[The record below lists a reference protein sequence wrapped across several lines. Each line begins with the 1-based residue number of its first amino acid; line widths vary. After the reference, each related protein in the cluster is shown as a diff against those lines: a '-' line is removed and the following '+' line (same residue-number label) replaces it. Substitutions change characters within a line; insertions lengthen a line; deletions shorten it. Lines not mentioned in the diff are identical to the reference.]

1 MVSKKSEKKK
11 SAAGKKK
18 SPARDGAADLLVE
31 LGTEELPPKALRRLS
46 EAFGQLFFDALEKAD
61 LVTPAS
67 RRYRIFA
74 APRRLA
80 LRIPG
85 VPHRQPD
92 RELERRGPALQA
104 AYDRDGNPTRAAE
117 GFASSC
123 GTTVARLDRL
133 VGDKGEWLVFRHH
146 EKGRAAVALIPE
158 LLAEAVARLPIPKRM
173 RWGDLDAEFVRP
185 VHWLVLL
192 HGDTL
197 VKTGLLSV
205 SSGRMTRGHRFH
217 APKAIRIDTPADYE
231 RVLKKQGMVIAD
243 FSERREKIRA
253 GVMKLAAREAG
264 RAHINED
271 LLDEVTGLVEWPEPI
286 LGRFDTAFLDV
297 PHEALA
303 STMQANQK
311 YFPLVDNKGRMLPCF
326 ITVSNIRSRQP
337 SRVRE
342 GNERVLRA
350 RFSDAQ
356 FFWQTD
362 RKQPLASRVD
372 ALKDVVFH
380 VRLGSVYDKVLRTQ
394 RLAATVAQALG
405 GSVADARRAALL
417 AKADLMSGMV
427 GEFPELQ
434 GIMGRYYATHDG
446 EPKEVASALEE
457 QYRPRFAGDLL
468 PHTGT
473 GRALA
478 LADKLDTLM
487 GIFGIGEIPTGE
499 KDPFALRRAALG
511 ALRIMIEGRLD
522 LDLRALLQA
531 AAEGFDRP
539 AADALVDQ
547 VYEFMLDRL
556 RAYYADAGVRPD
568 VFESVRACQP
578 AKPHDFD
585 LRVRA
590 VTSFL
595 KLKEAAS
602 LAAANKRI
610 RNILKQDVQLDWDHV
625 SELLLQEPAEKALA
639 KRVKALRKE
648 LEPLFAAGDYTNA
661 MKKLAALKPEVDA
674 FFDKVMVMVEETAV
688 RDNRLALLS
697 GLANLFLR
705 VADLSRIQE

>member
-1 MVSKKSEKKK
+1 
-11 SAAGKKK
+11 
-18 SPARDGAADLLVE
+18 
-31 LGTEELPPKALRRLS
+31 LRRLS
-46 EAFGQLFFDALEKAD
+46 EAFGQLLFEALEKAG
-61 LVTPAS
+61 LVTSAS
-67 RRYRIFA
+67 RDFRLFA
-74 APRRLA
+74 APRRLG
-80 LRIPG
+80 LRLPG
-85 VPHRQPD
+85 IRLQQPD

-104 AYDRDGNPTRAAE
+104 AYDKDGKPTRAAE
-117 GFASSC
+117 GFAASC
-123 GTTVARLDRL
+123 GTTVDKLERL
-133 VGDKGEWLVFRHH
+133 VTDKGEWLVYRHH
-146 EKGRAAVALIPE
+146 EKGRAASVLVPE
-158 LLAEAVARLPIPKRM
+158 LLEEAIARLPIPKRM
-173 RWGDLDAEFVRP
+173 RWGSLDAEFVRP

-192 HGDTL
+192 HGDRLIRTE
-197 VKTGLLSV
+197 LLSV
-205 SSGRMTRGHRFH
+205 TSGRMTRGHRFH
-217 APKAIRIDTPADYE
+217 APKAISIASPAAYE
-231 RVLKKQGMVIAD
+231 GILKRRGMVIAD
-243 FSERREKIRA
+243 FGERREKIRA
-253 GVMKLAAREAG
+253 EVMKLAAKEGG
-264 RAHINED
+264 RAHITED
-271 LLDEVTGLVEWPEPI
+271 LLDEVASLVEWPEPL

-297 PHEALA
+297 PHEALV

-326 ITVSNIRSRQP
+326 ITVSNIRSKQKA
-337 SRVRE
+337 RVRE

-356 FFWQTD
+356 FFWETD
-362 RKQPLASRVD
+362 RKQTLASRVD

-394 RLAATVAQALG
+394 GLAAVVAQALG
-405 GSVADARRAALL
+405 GKAADAERAALL
-417 AKADLMSGMV
+417 AKADLLSGMV

-468 PHTGT
+468 PHTAT

-478 LADKLDTLM
+478 LADKFDTLI

-522 LDLRALLQA
+522 LDLRAMLQA
-531 AAEGFDRP
+531 AARGFKTFTTNEQ
-539 AADALVDQ
+539 LVDQ

-578 AKPHDFD
+578 SRPHDFD

-625 SELLLQEPAEKALA
+625 SEVLLQEPAEKALA

-648 LEPLFAAGDYTNA
+648 LEPLFVAGDYTDA

-674 FFDKVMVMVEETAV
+674 FFDKVMVMVDEVAV

-697 GLANLFLR
+697 GLSNLFLQ